1 MLLVVVSTF
10 LTATKSRMH
19 VNVTTVNVM
28 TDNLPG
34 HGDRHDEQRNN
45 VIVTVTTDE
54 QRHIQQNDD
63 RHSKTS
69 DEYIASFGV
78 SIVILLN
85 VALFISLDG
94 HRDLVTRFVHTVTVT
109 WSRCPSSRSP

>member
-1 MLLVVVSTF
+1 
-10 LTATKSRMH
+10 MH
-19 VNVTTVNVM
+19 VNVTTVTVM
-28 TDNLPG
+28 TYNLPG
-34 HGDRHDEQRNN
+34 HGDRQDGQRDR

-78 SIVILLN
+78 SVAILLN
-85 VALFISLDG
+85 VALFDRLDG
-94 HRDLVTRFVHTVTVT
+94 HRDLVTRSVHTVTVT
-109 WSRCPSSRSP
+109 WSPCPSSRSP